1 LSLKKPGATIQ
12 PMPDL
17 PGCISMGETIAE
29 TEAEIRAAMAFHSD
43 GLREDGIDIP
53 PAVSQVEHIE
63 IAA

>member
-1 LSLKKPGATIQ
+1 
-12 PMPDL
+12 
-17 PGCISMGETIAE
+17 MGETIAE